1 MNKNRLS
8 LKSFFILSFLLFG
21 LKSFGQ
27 GIRFPY
33 DGTPAK
39 VRNYPNLDS
48 VLLRIKY
55 RMLYV
60 KDVEAPERKTENTML
75 LQIGKKLSKY
85 SDFHRYLSDSLHNV
99 LAEKK
104 TPISEA
110 RSEVINY
117 RVKTLKLNIYKN
129 YPKGKITTVD
139 RIPFDTYTFEEEMES
154 PDWALESDTL
164 TVCGYTCKKATTTY
178 FGRNYT
184 AWYAPEIPVSDGP
197 WKFFGLPGLILKV
210 EDDRE
215 HYSFECIAIEKPTWG
230 STIYTKT
237 SNPFSITK
245 ERFYK
250 RLKEYYNNP
259 AAMMEGTGLVLSPLP
274 ESARKTRPY
283 NPIELSEE

>member
-1 MNKNRLS
+1 MYKKTRIVFL
-8 LKSFFILSFLLFG
+8 ILMILFG
-21 LKSFGQ
+21 VKLTAQ
-27 GIRFPY
+27 RIRVPY
-33 DGTPAK
+33 DATPAK
-39 VRNYPNLDS
+39 VEDYGTIDS
-48 VLLRIKY
+48 TILRIQY
-55 RMLYV
+55 RMLFV
-60 KDVEAPERKTENTML
+60 KDVDSPNRKTENTML
-75 LQIGKKLSKY
+75 LQIGNEISKY
-85 SDFHRYLSDSLHNV
+85 FNYHRFLSDSLHNA
-99 LAEKK
+99 LAKKK
-104 TPISEA
+104 TPISEV
-110 RSEVINY
+110 RN
-117 RVKTLKLNIYKN
+117 KTVDIIKGTIPLNIFKN

-178 FGRNYT
+178 FGRSYT
-184 AWYAPEIPVSDGP
+184 AWYAPEIPISDGP

-210 EDDRE
+210 EDDWE

-230 STIYTKT
+230 DIIYGFSYK
-237 SNPFSITK
+237 PFGITK

-250 RLKEYYNNP
+250 RRKEYYQNP